1 MACAACLVIAGT
13 MTSSVPALQQAQ
25 QAAEAKL
32 AAFTDVAAFSALG
45 LTNLTDYGL
54 FDGTPALLAFL
65 GGNPNLLLADDTNA
79 GYAAL
84 SAIDVF
90 FGDGAN
96 AAGGV
101 FTGGGIAALANY
113 DALSAIPAYV
123 RLANGDITA
132 LNDLASVSAINPY
145 IALAGG
151 DITATGKLDS
161 LSAVNTFFGNNNGE
175 GGVFTGGGIDAL
187 APNADGA
194 GGYAALSALPVF
206 FGRATT
212 STGAQ
217 TSFGPGVFNGGG
229 LSALSNYDALSAV
242 PAYLN
247 LPPNPA
253 PLAAAPLAAR
263 TIQQPVVQ
271 KQDVDTSLGAQ
282 PLAAVAPPAD
292 PAPADSTPPPAAPKS
307 NNKQGEVR
315 NSLSFKPEGSGNPLF
330 LSGGGAGVDNS
341 IRGYGDMLKKAGLSG
356 GTSAP
361 AGGASAS
368 GTP

>member
-1 MACAACLVIAGT
+1 

-25 QAAEAKL
+25 KAAEAKL

-65 GGNPNLLLADDTNA
+65 GGNPNLLLPTTTPANP

-90 FGDGAN
+90 FGDNDGTTG
-96 AAGGV
+96 GGV

-151 DITATGKLDS
+151 DITATGDLDS
-161 LSAVNTFFGNNNGE
+161 LSAVDTFFGNGPLGADNATPVGAVFGP
-175 GGVFTGGGIDAL
+175 GGVDAL
-187 APNADGA
+187 APNAVSG

-206 FGRATT
+206 FGSNAPNTN
-212 STGAQ
+212 
-217 TSFGPGVFNGGG
+217 FGPGVFNPAGGV
-229 LSALSNYDALSAV
+229 SALSNYAALSAV

-247 LPPNPA
+247 IPPNAA
-253 PLAAAPLAAR
+253 PMAAVVPAAAPEQNN
-263 TIQQPVVQ
+263 IQANV
-271 KQDVDTSLGAQ
+271 VDTKPAQ
-282 PLAAVAPPAD
+282 TQQFSAAAVTPAAPVAPA
-292 PAPADSTPPPAAPKS
+292 ADSTPPPAAPKS
-307 NNKQGEVR
+307 KNKQGDG
-315 NSLSFKPEGSGNPLF
+315 NLGLFKPGTTAVPILGF
-330 LSGGGAGVDNS
+330 GGGASGVDNS
-341 IRGYGDMLKKAGLSG
+341 IKGYGDMLKKAGLNG

-361 AGGASAS
+361 SG